1 MLVMGAIV
9 LMLPAD
15 RESVYSEN
23 RTPAEL
29 MPFTAENVRSGR
41 LMSNFED
48 YLGDNLGFRSAF
60 TAASGWIEGKKGVE
74 SKLGKIVSTNKD
86 IGTATVQKSSLLVAD
101 DTVMEIF
108 MKNRD
113 AEEKYIN
120 TINYIAEELKG
131 IRMYSMIIPT
141 QLEFQEPVYANI
153 EDSQK
158 ETIDYIYSRLDSSIT
173 TVDAYEALKE
183 HTDEYIYFRTDHH
196 WTSLGAYYGY
206 RAFLKAAG
214 GGENDG
220 ESKDRTDPFEITDYE
235 SININGLKKRTVNN
249 FLGYLYKQAQSP
261 ELAKKTD
268 KIEWFDTNE
277 DKKIRIENSGLKNG
291 KKVEYAG
298 TLFDKDKK
306 NYSVFMSGDQPLSVI
321 TNERIPDG
329 KTIVILKD
337 SYANAF
343 VPWLINNY
351 HRIILA
357 DPRNCSE
364 SLRDIIDKYQPDECM
379 IMNYI
384 FTTTFEDYCQMMVD
398 MMK

>member
-1 MLVMGAIV
+1 MKNKLIITVFFVMLSAGAAV

-23 RTPAEL
+23 RNPAEL
-29 MPFTAENVRSGR
+29 LPVTAENVRSGR
-41 LMSNFED
+41 LMSNFEE

-60 TAASGWIEGKKGVE
+60 TAASGWIEGKKGINSE
-74 SKLGKIVSTNKD
+74 LGKIVSTNKD
-86 IGTATVQKSSLLVAD
+86 IGTETVQKSSLLVIN

-108 MKNRD
+108 MKNHS

-120 TINYIAEELKG
+120 TVNYFAEQLKG
-131 IRMYSMIIPT
+131 IKMYSMIIPT

-153 EDSQK
+153 ENSQK
-158 ETIDYIYSRLDSSIT
+158 ETIDYIYSRLDDSIT
-173 TVDAYEALKE
+173 TVDAYSELAENADK
-183 HTDEYIYFRTDHH
+183 YIYFRTDHH
-196 WTSLGAYYGY
+196 WTALGAYYGC

-214 GGENDG
+214 EKENID
-220 ESKDRTDPFEITDYE
+220 
-235 SININGLKKRTVNN
+235 INSLEKHTINN
-249 FLGYLYKQAQSP
+249 FLGYLYMQAQSP
-261 ELAKKTD
+261 ELSQKPD
-268 KIEWFDTNE
+268 RIEWFDTNE
-277 DKKIRIENSGLKNG
+277 DEKITVHNSSMENG
-291 KKVEYAG
+291 KKMEYEG
-298 TLFDKDKK
+298 TLFDEDKD

-321 TNERIPDG
+321 TNGRNPDG

-343 VPWLINNY
+343 VPWLINSY

-357 DPRNCSE
+357 DPRTCGE
-364 SLRDIIDKYQPDECM
+364 SLRGIIDKYQPDECM